1 MVRVIPA
8 TTELALAILLGGGL
22 GAGMWC
28 ISATLPSW
36 RTRTLIQ
43 RIAPYI
49 RDVTDR
55 GGTTLPNLVGDPTAA
70 LAGGICSVWHR
81 AQNRFARFIGGSEA
95 LERRLAQ
102 IGRGGEVASFRGQ
115 QLAWALAG
123 SGAGL
128 ALAAVLVAAGRFTT
142 PGALLPIVGGV
153 AGAVARDV
161 VLTSRARARIVRIE
175 EELPTVLEFLALC
188 LAAGEGVYRS
198 VRRVAGTGSGELTRE
213 LRAVVIEVDTGSSLA
228 DALTAMTR
236 RLQAPVLTRAIDHTV
251 AAIERGSPLA
261 ETLQAQAADAREDAK
276 RSLIET
282 AGRKEILMMIPL
294 VFGLLP
300 LSVLFAIFPGIT
312 MLRLGF

>member
-1 MVRVIPA
+1 MIHP
-8 TTELALAILLGGGL
+8 TELALAVLLGGALGVGL
-22 GAGMWC
+22 WC
-28 ISATLPSW
+28 IAAALPSW
-36 RTRTLIQ
+36 RAPALIH
-43 RIAPYI
+43 RLAPYI
-49 RDVTDR
+49 RDVTDPA
-55 GGTTLPNLVGDPTAA
+55 GTTLPTVLGDPTEA
-70 LAGGICSVWHR
+70 LAGGLRSMWNR
-81 AQNRFARFIGGSEA
+81 AQGRFANLAGGSDA

-102 IGRGGEVASFRGQ
+102 AGRGGDVATFRGQ
-115 QLAWALAG
+115 QLAWAIAG
-123 SGAGL
+123 CGAGA
-128 ALAAVLVAAGRFTT
+128 ALVVVVAFAGRFTA
-142 PGALLPIVGGV
+142 PAVALPLVGAI

-161 VLTSRARARIVRIE
+161 ILTSRARARIARIE

-188 LAAGEGVYRS
+188 LSAGEGVFGS
-198 VRRVAGTGSGELTRE
+198 VRRVAGVGTGELTTE
-213 LRAVVIEVDTGSSLA
+213 LRAVAVEVDTGSTLA

-236 RLQAPVLTRAIDHTV
+236 RLQVPVLTRAIDHAV
-251 AAIERGSPLA
+251 AAIDRGSPLA